1 METDLGE
8 VLQIDSIFANVSKGM
23 LASAKDLQ
31 DVFGT
36 TDHPTICKEILD
48 KGELQVSEQERVALC
63 ESTFRDIASIV
74 ADKTINPETN
84 RPYTV
89 AIIQNAMRQIQFSV
103 NLSKSS
109 KSQALE
115 VIRKLKTVMPIVRA
129 NMLLRILF
137 QATDHSRLLNEL
149 SSLNAVVHSTSG
161 GLISDSEQFVDVIVD
176 PENYRRL
183 EEIVSSLSGNA
194 RLDVLQLRMNATSA
208 SAGVDPSVGVMESKE
223 IQNEEVED
231 ESVAQPSTGPKRET
245 RRGNKGDDLQA
256 LLLEMGALEEG
267 VDTHE
272 EYSLPEKNKK
282 NKKSKNKPSGAAA
295 SLEEVTSNKPPIQ
308 EEATRTAPKT
318 KISKKTKLSEKE
330 EREERASR
338 AKELHDRIAQ
348 EKLIKNAEKQNTL
361 EILEPAS
368 GSTLNAGRE
377 EGASPVTPVGTFQ
390 RCNTCGGAFQDS
402 KSYRDHFR
410 SEWHRFNLKRKMK
423 NLSII
428 PSEEAFL
435 ALSLEEL
442 QI

>member
-1 METDLGE
+1 MSVFTPVNQVRLTNVATVKLQKKGKRFEIACYRNKVLSWRNKVETDLGE

-137 QATDHSRLLNEL
+137 QATDQTRLFKEL
-149 SSLNAVVHSTSG
+149 SPLNAVVHSTSG
-161 GLISDSEQFVDVIVD
+161 GLTSDNEQFVDVIVD

-194 RLDVLQLRMNATSA
+194 RLDVLQLRMNATGA
-208 SAGVDPSVGVMESKE
+208 SAGVDPSMGAVESKDMDE
-223 IQNEEVED
+223 ED
-231 ESVAQPSTGPKRET
+231 EDSNLLSHRVQDEEESLAQSSTGPKRET

-267 VDTHE
+267 VDVHE
-272 EYSLPEKNKK
+272 EYSLPEKV
-282 NKKSKNKPSGAAA
+282 SVDS
-295 SLEEVTSNKPPIQ
+295 
-308 EEATRTAPKT
+308 
-318 KISKKTKLSEKE
+318 
-330 EREERASR
+330 
-338 AKELHDRIAQ
+338 
-348 EKLIKNAEKQNTL
+348 
-361 EILEPAS
+361 ILCP
-368 GSTLNAGRE
+368 
-377 EGASPVTPVGTFQ
+377 
-390 RCNTCGGAFQDS
+390 
-402 KSYRDHFR
+402 YRLF
-410 SEWHRFNLKRKMK
+410 F
-423 NLSII
+423 
-428 PSEEAFL
+428 P
-435 ALSLEEL
+435 L
-442 QI
+442 Q